1 MSGIMCALGVTCI
14 VGALL
19 FTHAW
24 FVMANSSTLQVKKSG
39 MSSETFD
46 TGVWHQNMDQ
56 VMGEPWY
63 LWWLPITLG
72 TEIDGVNYPWNL
84 KLRSGGKIPSTLLA
98 I

>member
-24 FVMANSSTLQVKKSG
+24 FVMANSSTLEVKKNHLN
-39 MSSETFD
+39 SEVFD
-46 TGVWHQNMDQ
+46 TGTYTNTEQ
-56 VMGEPWY
+56 VMGEHWY

-84 KLRSGGKIPSTLLA
+84 KLKNGGKIASTLLA
-98 I
+98 F